1 MFIFFSVSHIQ
12 TRGEL
17 GILRTKWTRQCFM
30 NVLKKSIT
38 FVKNTFLKRAL
49 TYNTKLK
56 LSFNF
61 MWRSSIYLYC
71 IHIYSTY
78 SIHTRSLRGAT
89 RLEFLWN
96 WPRFSMNGLRNFSL
110 LTHIVVV
117 TQPLCLS
124 TVCQLP
130 TTDYTSCRKV
140 FFPWSS
146 SSHYHRVLDVVLSSE
161 HNENLRIG
169 HLKSK
174 FVAYST

>member
-1 MFIFFSVSHIQ
+1 MSTYFLTDKGQIYYISLSPN
-12 TRGEL
+12 
-17 GILRTKWTRQCFM
+17 WTFVHNKMNPTHCVLYQCM
-30 NVLKKSIT
+30 YVLKKSIT

-96 WPRFSMNGLRNFSL
+96 WPRFFYERGCGIFHCWHTYHCCHATSL
-110 LTHIVVV
+110 SLN
-117 TQPLCLS
+117 CLS
-124 TVCQLP
+124 T
-130 TTDYTSCRKV
+130 TYYTVYTRCRK
-140 FFPWSS
+140 FFLPW
-146 SSHYHRVLDVVLSSE
+146 
-161 HNENLRIG
+161 
-169 HLKSK
+169 
-174 FVAYST
+174 

>member
-1 MFIFFSVSHIQ
+1 MFIFFSVGHIQ

-17 GILRTKWTRQCFM
+17 DILRTKWTRQCFM

-96 WPRFSMNGLRNFSL
+96 WPRFFYERVAEFFIVD
-110 LTHIVVV
+110 THIIVV

-130 TTDYTSCRKV
+130 TILST
-140 FFPWSS
+140 
-146 SSHYHRVLDVVLSSE
+146 LDVASFFYLDRVQVTITE
-161 HNENLRIG
+161 
-169 HLKSK
+169 
-174 FVAYST
+174 FWM